1 MRNGIRN
8 YLQQSINATKNL
20 ISYKTETIEKVAN
33 TIISTYKNNGN
44 IYICG
49 NGGSGS
55 IASHICSDFNKYVNE
70 DLIKKINFICLNDC
84 ATLISAISNDLSY
97 NDVFSYSIK
106 GKITALDALI
116 VLSGSGSSQN
126 ILNVCQYANTIGATT
141 ISLSSFKNSIVK
153 DITNLSL
160 SFDLDDMQIAE
171 DLFLTCGHMLARLIK
186 EDLSIK

>member
-84 ATLISAISNDLSY
+84 TTLISAISNDLSY

-106 GKITALDALI
+106 GKITSVDALI

-171 DLFLTCGHMLARLIK
+171 DLFLTCGHMLTRLIK
-186 EDLSIK
+186 ENLSIK